1 MMTKKKHSDSFVTIR
16 KLQNIS
22 FYPIHIFYGTSP
34 VYPNSPN
41 TDTDPFFCDPSLCQT
56 LSKDNGLIYDSND
69 PDIFYAAGKAAAFF
83 CIVGPFCLQS
93 LSHDKMLQYARMHH
107 IKKRHDFRITHG
119 SVTQALDTLSLVF
132 VLLEKNTQDSH
143 ALPND
148 VPAEITHNTEND
160 SENHPMLWYMTPDS
174 DPQNSCQSEQN
185 NFYIQSYQLNNAE
198 KDIPHTPYELEME
211 IISALQSADK
221 TKFHSLLQTLTNYS
235 GGEFAYSSAKYKEY
249 SAVSIITVLT
259 RAAIT
264 GGVSPNDAYS
274 ISDILLYKTSLCR
287 HEQEYMQV
295 FRETLDSF
303 FKLVK
308 KNNDMQNQ
316 SIHIRDCKVYIS
328 HHLNKELS
336 PDILAE
342 HLGISKNYLLRLFPE
357 YENMTLM
364 QYILRERVMAAAN
377 MLKFSDFDIMR
388 IATYFHF
395 RTQSH
400 FGVVFKKYL
409 GLSPA
414 AYQKKNKP
422 VGF

>member
-1 MMTKKKHSDSFVTIR
+1 
-16 KLQNIS
+16 
-22 FYPIHIFYGTSP
+22 
-34 VYPNSPN
+34 
-41 TDTDPFFCDPSLCQT
+41 
-56 LSKDNGLIYDSND
+56 
-69 PDIFYAAGKAAAFF
+69 
-83 CIVGPFCLQS
+83 
-93 LSHDKMLQYARMHH
+93 
-107 IKKRHDFRITHG
+107 
-119 SVTQALDTLSLVF
+119 
-132 VLLEKNTQDSH
+132 
-143 ALPND
+143 
-148 VPAEITHNTEND
+148 
-160 SENHPMLWYMTPDS
+160 
-174 DPQNSCQSEQN
+174 
-185 NFYIQSYQLNNAE
+185 
-198 KDIPHTPYELEME
+198 ME

-395 RTQSH
+395 SDTEPFWCCILRNIWACLRPHTVKKINLLASKPTGLFMLFSITLH
-400 FGVVFKKYL
+400 ISPNTFVVNN
-409 GLSPA
+409 A
-414 AYQKKNKP
+414 
-422 VGF
+422 